1 MVRLMDETT
10 NAWQKLL
17 TQPIYDNSSGGL
29 VTQENEDVVEEEEE
43 SSFFW

>member
-1 MVRLMDETT
+1 MVRLLDGNNKCLT
-10 NAWQKLL
+10 KLL

-43 SSFFW
+43 SSFCW